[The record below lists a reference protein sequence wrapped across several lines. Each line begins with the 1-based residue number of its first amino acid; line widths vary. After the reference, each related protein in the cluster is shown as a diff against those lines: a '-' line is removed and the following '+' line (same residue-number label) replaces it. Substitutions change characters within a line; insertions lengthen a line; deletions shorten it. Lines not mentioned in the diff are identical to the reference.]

1 MKVDSVITLEN
12 DVNCL
17 LLEQVKYEESNYF
30 SAVVLNEEEE
40 PTEEF
45 VIFKEIVEDGENYV
59 EKVEDPN
66 VLAELINLFTNS
78 LKSKIN
84 NLPDEI

>member
-17 LLEQVKYEESNYF
+17 LLEQVRYEENNYF

-45 VIFKEIVEDGENYV
+45 VVFKEIVEDGENYV

-66 VLAELINLFTNS
+66 VLAELTNLFTNS

-84 NLPDEI
+84 SLPDEF

>member
-17 LLEQVKYEESNYF
+17 LLEQVRYEENNYF

-45 VIFKEIVEDGENYV
+45 VVFKEIVEDGENYV
-59 EKVEDPN
+59 EKVEDSN
-66 VLAELINLFTNS
+66 VLAELTNLFTNS

-84 NLPDEI
+84 SLPDEF